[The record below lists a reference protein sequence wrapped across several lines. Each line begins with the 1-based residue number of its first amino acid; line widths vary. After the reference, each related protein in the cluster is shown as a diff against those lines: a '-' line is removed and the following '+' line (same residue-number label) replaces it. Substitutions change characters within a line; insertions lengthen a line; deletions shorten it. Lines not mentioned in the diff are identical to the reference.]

1 MIWLEGVAYRRDGS
15 VVLDAVT
22 LGVASSDLIVIE
34 GCAASGK
41 TTLLEIAALA
51 RAPDAGTVWFAGRN
65 VATLQRASL
74 PFVRRNIG
82 YCTAEPRLI
91 PEDTALANVMLALA
105 VRGHKPATAEASA
118 KGALDLVKAGDLANR
133 AVASLSPGQK
143 RLVALA
149 RAVVGPPPL
158 VIADEPA
165 AGVGDEARVTVIRAL
180 TAARDLGAA
189 VLCATADTLLADG
202 LVLAGGRKI
211 HIAQGRIA
219 GAPSMGLVP
228 ALPVPQANGDEQ
240 PRNLMRPGTDD
251 ADSDVDPQRFVPVSK
266 EPA

>member
-1 MIWLEGVAYRRDGS
+1 MIWLEGVSYQRNGR

-34 GCAASGK
+34 GSAASGK
-41 TTLLEIAALA
+41 TTLLEIAAVS
-51 RAPDAGTVWFAGRN
+51 RMPDAGTVWFAGRN

-82 YCTAEPRLI
+82 YCTADPLLI

-105 VRGHKPATAEASA
+105 VRGQNPATAEVTA
-118 KGALDLVKAGDLANR
+118 KAALDRVNAGDLANR
-133 AVASLSPGQK
+133 TVASLSLGQK
-143 RLVALA
+143 RLVAMA

-165 AGVGDEARVTVIRAL
+165 AGVGDEARATVIRAL

-189 VLCATADTLLADG
+189 VLCATADTTLADG

-228 ALPVPQANGDEQ
+228 ALPARYPNDNEQARNVTKPETDNLDSNID
-240 PRNLMRPGTDD
+240 PRKLAP
-251 ADSDVDPQRFVPVSK
+251 ASK